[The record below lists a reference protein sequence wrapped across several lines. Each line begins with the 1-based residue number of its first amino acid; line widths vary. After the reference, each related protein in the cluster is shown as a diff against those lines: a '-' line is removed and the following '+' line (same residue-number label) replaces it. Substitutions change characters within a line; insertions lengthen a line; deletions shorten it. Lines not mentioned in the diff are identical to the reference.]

1 MIEVSKL
8 HKAFGTQTVLNG
20 VNLSIAQGVNV
31 CIVGG
36 SGSGKS
42 VLLKLIFGLLTPDQ
56 GRVLIDGRDVW
67 TFTTEEWHQFYDEVG
82 VVFQS
87 AALFDSLTVRENVG
101 IRMMEAH
108 RFTHEEI
115 ETRVLEA
122 LALVGL
128 DSEVLDKLPAQL
140 SGGMKKRVGI
150 ARAIIHQPR
159 YLVYDEPTTGL
170 DPINSEIIDSLIE
183 ELGTN
188 EDRTSLIVTHDLQT
202 VRKVADFVAMLYEGE
217 IFFYGPSSDFFS
229 STLAPIRQFL
239 AREGENGSVA

>member
-1 MIEVSKL
+1 MIKVSNL
-8 HKAFGTQTVLNG
+8 HKAFGSQTVLKG
-20 VNLSIAQGVNV
+20 VDLSITEGVNV

-42 VLLKLIFGLLTPDQ
+42 VLLKLIFGLLPPDQ
-56 GRVLIDGRDVW
+56 GTVLIDGRNVW
-67 TFTTEEWHQFYDEVG
+67 NFTTEDWHQFYDEVG

-108 RFTHEEI
+108 RFSYEEI
-115 ETRVLEA
+115 ESRVSEA
-122 LALVGL
+122 LGLVGL
-128 DSEVLDKLPAQL
+128 EPEVLDKLPAQL

-170 DPINSEIIDSLIE
+170 DPINSGNIDTLIE
-183 ELGTN
+183 ELGTDEN
-188 EDRTSLIVTHDLQT
+188 RTSLIVTHDLQT
-202 VRKVADFVAMLYEGE
+202 VRKVADYVAMLYEGK
-217 IFFYGPSSDFFS
+217 IFFYGTSLDFFS
-229 STLAPIRQFL
+229 SSSAPIQEFL
-239 AREGENGSVA
+239 AREKGD